1 MKKLVITLLVF
12 TVINANAQE
21 FSMRP
26 KGTISELTVVVQNLF
41 SDLIVQGDSAGDI
54 KIETD
59 DYQGMPE
66 KAAGLRPLSALGP
79 DNSGIG
85 LNIAQSGNIV
95 TISGTRRNTK
105 NSDYRIMLPANIKL
119 KIYYGSFDSDDITV
133 RGMTN
138 EVEVK
143 SQVGDLKFV
152 DVTGPI
158 VASTISSDIEV
169 KFSALG
175 QSSPSSLSSVSG
187 DIDITLPQSS
197 KGNFKMSSISG
208 EIYTNLDF
216 KINVTN
222 RPGSWGG
229 SQWGFGKKSSTTYGP
244 GTSQPSQ
251 PSQPSMPAAP
261 AMPAMP
267 AIPPVGMSVNATLNG
282 GGVDVTIRSISGD
295 IYIRKAK

>member
-1 MKKLVITLLVF
+1 MKKLVITLLVS
-12 TVINANAQE
+12 TVINVNAQE
-21 FSMRP
+21 FTMRP
-26 KGTISELTVVVQNLF
+26 KGTISEITVVVRNLF
-41 SDLIVQGDSAGDI
+41 SDLDIQGSAAGDI
-54 KIETD
+54 KVEADNYTGIPD
-59 DYQGMPE
+59 

-105 NSDYRIMLPANIKL
+105 NSDYRISLPANIRLRIDK
-119 KIYYGSFDSDDITV
+119 GGFNSDDITV

-143 SQVGDLKFV
+143 SQVGDLMFT

-158 VASTISSDIEV
+158 VASTISSDIKVE
-169 KFSALG
+169 FSSLS
-175 QSSPSSLSSVSG
+175 QSSPSSISSVSG

-216 KINVTN
+216 ETNVTN
-222 RPGSWGG
+222 RPDY
-229 SQWGFGKKSSTTYGP
+229 FGKNSSRAFPP
-244 GTSQPSQ
+244 GVSP
-251 PSQPSMPAAP
+251 PAP
-261 AMPAMP
+261 PVP
-267 AIPPVGMSVNATLNG
+267 PIIPPVGMSVNAALNG

-295 IYIRKAK
+295 IYIRKAKK

>member
-12 TVINANAQE
+12 TVISADAQE
-21 FSMRP
+21 FTMKP
-26 KGTISELTVVVQNLF
+26 KGTISEITVVIRNLF
-41 SDLIVQGDSAGDI
+41 SDLDIQGGAAGDI
-54 KIETD
+54 KLEAD
-59 DYQGMPE
+59 DYEGIPE
-66 KAAGLRPLSALGP
+66 KAADLRPLSALGP

-95 TISGTRRNTK
+95 TITGTRRNTK
-105 NSDYRIMLPANIKL
+105 NTDYRITLPANIKL
-119 KIYYGSFDSDDITV
+119 RIDYGGFNSDDITV

-143 SQVGDLKFV
+143 SQVGDLIFT

-158 VASTISSDIEV
+158 VASTISSDIKVE
-169 KFSALG
+169 FSSLS
-175 QSSPSSLSSVSG
+175 QSSPSSISSVSG

-197 KGNFKMSSISG
+197 KGNFKLSSISG

-216 KINVTN
+216 ETN
-222 RPGSWGG
+222 ATNQPGSWGG
-229 SQWGFGKKSSTTYGP
+229 FGWGFGNKSPAKVPQGHYGP
-244 GTSQPSQ
+244 AP
-251 PSQPSMPAAP
+251 PAPPAP
-261 AMPAMP
+261 P
-267 AIPPVGMSVNATLNG
+267 AIPPVGMMVNATLNG